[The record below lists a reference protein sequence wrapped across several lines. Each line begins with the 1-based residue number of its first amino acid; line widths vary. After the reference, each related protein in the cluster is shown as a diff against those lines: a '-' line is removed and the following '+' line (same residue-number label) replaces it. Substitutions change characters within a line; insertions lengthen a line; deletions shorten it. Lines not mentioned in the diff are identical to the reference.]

1 MQRIYGCV
9 IFLLVMSLCLSLSAQ
24 KNNAGKYRQKY
35 EDAEV
40 LVNNGL
46 YDVARTYYVEA
57 YEDARTTRQHKNIQ
71 NQIKQKIVLMDC
83 YAMYFHLL
91 DQARELEQMQDMESA
106 DKYCTDALVY
116 AEYEHLNIPGID
128 TLKIRSKVLSQT
140 AVLSQNLTRVD
151 SLNEKGDYVSARE
164 LFRQVQN
171 KTEMLANDWKS
182 HGFPANF
189 IQKMDSIAH
198 FPNIGRNTVLQYRQI
213 FPEEFK
219 ALDSHLYQ
227 LLNQKAAQTGNS
239 IESDITFVFSLDTN
253 GILTQSIEGK
263 PVMNSDFKDALSK
276 ELRNVQMR
284 QPYRYGFTLPAKE
297 ELKYHISST
306 PTDVW
311 ANKTKKE
318 VKVKDSKCKSQDL
331 KEINAKLAK
340 APAGKYC
347 FQIHRN
353 NIDGQLHTSM
363 RIVRAKGGK
372 AKKWLKMQ

>member
-1 MQRIYGCV
+1 MKNILK
-9 IFLLVMSLCLSLSAQ
+9 ISILLIVLGSCLSVSAQ
-24 KNNAGKYRQKY
+24 KKKSYFQQKY

-46 YDVARTYYVEA
+46 YDVARTYYVDA
-57 YEDARTTRQHKNIQ
+57 YRDARATRQNKKVQ
-71 NQIKQKIVLMDC
+71 NQIKEKIVLMDC
-83 YAMYFHLL
+83 YSMYFHLL
-91 DQARELEQMQDMESA
+91 DQSRELEQLLDMESA
-106 DKYCTDALVY
+106 DKYCTDALAY

-140 AVLSQNLTRVD
+140 SELCQNLTRVE
-151 SLNEKGDYVSARE
+151 SLNVKGDHASARE

-182 HGFPANF
+182 HGFPKSF
-189 IQKMDSIAH
+189 ILKMDSIAH
-198 FPNIGRNTVLQYRQI
+198 FPNNGRNMVLQYRQV
-213 FPEEFK
+213 FPDEFK

-227 LLNQKAAQTGNS
+227 LLNQKATQTGNS

-253 GILTQSIEGK
+253 GVLTQFIEGK
-263 PVMNSDFKDALSK
+263 PVVDRDFKDALSK
-276 ELRNVQMR
+276 ELRNLQMR
-284 QPYRYGFTLPAKE
+284 QPYRYGFTMPARE
-297 ELKYHISST
+297 ELKYHISSS

-311 ANKTKKE
+311 VIKSKKE
-318 VKVKDSKCKSQDL
+318 VKIKDSKRKSQDL
-331 KEINAKLAK
+331 KEITAKLAK

-372 AKKWLKMQ
+372 ANKWLKTL